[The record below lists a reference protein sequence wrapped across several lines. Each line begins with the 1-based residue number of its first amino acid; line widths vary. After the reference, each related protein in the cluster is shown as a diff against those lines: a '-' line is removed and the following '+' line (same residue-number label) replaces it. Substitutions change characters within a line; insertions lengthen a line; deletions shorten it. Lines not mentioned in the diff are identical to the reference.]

1 MHTLTL
7 SKQLIDQQSLD
18 PSPYDGPFREPS
30 DPQLLNKFLDCV
42 NLATSF
48 TQQLS
53 VVNSE
58 IDTQSFVTATSQMQS
73 PNHQEVSSR
82 LVFLLFTLFLSD
94 DQYLNILL
102 LSSYSS
108 LTGILIQDGNLRKL
122 PSLWTINLVLY

>member
-73 PNHQEVSSR
+73 PNHQEVSPR

-94 DQYLNILL
+94 DCCHLTV
-102 LSSYSS
+102 LSRES
-108 LTGILIQDGNLRKL
+108 
-122 PSLWTINLVLY
+122 

>member
-7 SKQLIDQQSLD
+7 SKQLIDLQSLD

-102 LSSYSS
+102 LSYSS

>member
-102 LSSYSS
+102 LSYSS

-122 PSLWTINLVLY
+122 PSLWTISLDLY